1 MRFPK
6 KNSTVSLAVDVRP
19 DREHIETVPA
29 IRRDRM
35 GLGSFKTACLA
46 FVAIVVAG
54 CAAEVQKPG
63 FPQISFAHLQPISLN
78 VARVEVENRYV
89 SPAARPNVEHEFPV
103 SPAAVAMNWGRDR
116 LRAAGASGVARVVV
130 RRASVVEVPL
140 KRSEGVK
147 GLFTR
152 DQSERYDAV
161 IDMMAEIRD
170 EAGNVRVTVEST
182 AKRSRTVSE
191 NISLIEREKV
201 WFEMTEAMMSDLNM
215 ALENQMRIH
224 MKAWIR

>member
-1 MRFPK
+1 
-6 KNSTVSLAVDVRP
+6 
-19 DREHIETVPA
+19 
-29 IRRDRM
+29 M
-35 GLGSFKTACLA
+35 GLSSFRTACLA
-46 FVAIVVAG
+46 LVVIIVSG
-54 CAAEVQKPG
+54 CATDVQKPG
-63 FPQISFAHLQPISLN
+63 FPQISFAHLQPIALN
-78 VARVEVENRYV
+78 VARVEVENRYL

-116 LRAAGASGVARVVV
+116 LRAAGAAGVARVIV

-170 EAGNVRVTVEST
+170 EASNVRVTVEST
-182 AKRSRTVSE
+182 AKRSRSVSE

-201 WFEMTEAMMSDLNM
+201 WFEMTEAMMSDLNT
-215 ALENQMRIH
+215 ALENQIRIH
-224 MKAWIR
+224 MKDWIR

>member
-103 SPAAVAMNWGRDR
+103 SPAAVAINWGRDR

>member
-1 MRFPK
+1 
-6 KNSTVSLAVDVRP
+6 
-19 DREHIETVPA
+19 
-29 IRRDRM
+29 M
-35 GLGSFKTACLA
+35 GLVSFRAACLA
-46 FVAIVVAG
+46 LVAVFVAG
-54 CAAEVQKPG
+54 CATDLEKPG
-63 FPQISFAHLQPISLN
+63 FPQISFAHLQPITLN

-103 SPAAVAMNWGRDR
+103 SPAAAALNWGRDR
-116 LRAAGASGVARVVV
+116 LRAAGTAGVARVII

-140 KRSEGVK
+140 KRSQGVE

-182 AKRSRTVSE
+182 AKRSRSVSE

-201 WFEMTEAMMSDLNM
+201 WFEMTESMMTDLNT
-215 ALENQMRIH
+215 ALENQIRIH
-224 MKAWIR
+224 MKDWIR